1 MTITQARKILTDL
14 GYDVHGDQPMGNP
27 RRYFVER
34 TALAKRY
41 DLPVGGS
48 FEKDALKTFVYD
60 AACKAGCTAL
70 PNF

>member
-14 GYDVHGDQPMGNP
+14 GYDVHGYQAMGNP

-60 AACKAGCTAL
+60 AVCKAGCTAL
-70 PNF
+70 PKF